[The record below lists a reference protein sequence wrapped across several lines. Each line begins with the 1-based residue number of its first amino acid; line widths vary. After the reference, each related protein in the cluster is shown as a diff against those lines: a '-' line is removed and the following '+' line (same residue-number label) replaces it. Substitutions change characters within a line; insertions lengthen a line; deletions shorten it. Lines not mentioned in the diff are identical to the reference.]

1 MSGVSKGTANTGVEK
16 RDASTL
22 FNYDGDGARPV
33 IRGNP
38 IVFNSWSQTL
48 RGGMF
53 GEILFREVIAP
64 EAVDRTLRSA
74 EEIHAY
80 WNHDGG
86 EVLGSTAS
94 GTLNLRKTSSALAM
108 ELYPTQEWLATHHA
122 AGLKRGDVRRMSFG
136 FGVLEE
142 KWSEEPDEHGVYERE
157 IVDMLFSEVS
167 IVGKPAYRD
176 TTVALSQR
184 SLDVF
189 NSDVRRCL
197 SLDMARKRH
206 RNLLAR

>member
-1 MSGVSKGTANTGVEK
+1 MSGVSKQQPEGVEK

-22 FNYDGDGARPV
+22 FNFDGDGGRPV

-38 IVFNSWSQTL
+38 IVFNSWSQVM

-53 GEILFREVIAP
+53 GEIAFREVIAP

-86 EVLGSTAS
+86 EVLGSTLS
-94 GTLNLRKTSSALAM
+94 GTLQLRKTSNALAM

-136 FGVLEE
+136 FRVIDE
-142 KWSEEPDEHGVYERE
+142 KWSEEPDENNVFERE
-157 IVDMLFSEVS
+157 ILDMMFSEVS

-176 TTVALSQR
+176 TTVTLSQR
-184 SLDVF
+184 SLEVF
-189 NSDVRRCL
+189 NADVRRGL
-197 SLDMARKRH
+197 SLDLARKIHKTR
-206 RNLLAR
+206 LAR

>member
-1 MSGVSKGTANTGVEK
+1 MSGVSKGQPHGVEK

-22 FNYDGDGARPV
+22 FNYDGDGSRPV

-38 IVFNSWSQTL
+38 IVFNSWSRTL

-53 GEILFREVIAP
+53 GEILFREVISSD
-64 EAVDRTLRSA
+64 AVDRTLRSA

-94 GTLNLRKTSSALAM
+94 GTLQLRKTSTALAM
-108 ELYPTQEWLATHHA
+108 ELFPTPEWLATHHA

-136 FGVLEE
+136 FAPLDER
-142 KWSEEPDEHGVYERE
+142 WSEEPDAEGVYERE
-157 IVDMLFSEVS
+157 ILDMMVSEVS
-167 IVGKPAYRD
+167 IVGKPAYRE
-176 TTVALSQR
+176 TAVTLSQR
-184 SLDVF
+184 SMDVF
-189 NSDVRRCL
+189 QSDVRRCL
-197 SLDMARKRH
+197 SLDLARKIHKTR
-206 RNLLAR
+206 LAR

>member
-1 MSGVSKGTANTGVEK
+1 MSGVSKGTPNTGVEK

-22 FNYDGDGARPV
+22 FNYDGDGVRPV

-53 GEILFREVIAP
+53 GEIQFREVISPA
-64 EAVDRTLRSA
+64 AVDRTLRSA
-74 EEIHAY
+74 DEIHAY

-86 EVLGSTAS
+86 EVLGSTLS
-94 GTLNLRKTSSALAM
+94 GTLQLRKTSTALAM

-136 FGVLEE
+136 FGVIEE

-197 SLDMARKRH
+197 SLEMARKRQ
-206 RNLLAR
+206 RNLMAR

>member
-1 MSGVSKGTANTGVEK
+1 MSGVSKQPEGVEK

-22 FNYDGDGARPV
+22 FNFDGDGARPV

-38 IVFNSWSQTL
+38 IVFNSWSQVM

-53 GEILFREVIAP
+53 GEIAFREVIAP

-86 EVLGSTAS
+86 EVLGSTLS
-94 GTLNLRKTSSALAM
+94 GTLHLRKTSNALAM

-122 AGLKRGDVRRMSFG
+122 AGLKRGDVRRMSFS
-136 FGVLEE
+136 FRVIDE
-142 KWSEEPDEHGVYERE
+142 KWSEEPDENNVFERE
-157 IVDMLFSEVS
+157 ILDMMFSEVS

-176 TTVALSQR
+176 TTVTLSQR

-189 NSDVRRCL
+189 NSDVRRGL
-197 SLDMARKRH
+197 SLDMARKIHKTR
-206 RNLLAR
+206 LAR